1 MLSHSRLP
9 QARLNQTR
17 FPAVGAEKPA
27 SIASCSQKGQ
37 CALRRS
43 GWAPALHQNPPM
55 DTAPTNAA
63 ADLRFPSI
71 DALRA
76 FDAAARLGSF
86 ERAAQELAVTASAVS
101 KRIATLEDLLGAPLL
116 TRGGRTLA
124 LTAHGKEYLA
134 QVRAAL
140 GLLATVPLHR
150 RAQQRI
156 QKLRVSA
163 PPTFARLVLVPALAE
178 FTAAQPQIELEVVLS
193 IPFLEEASAVDAD
206 VDIRHGD
213 VAALGSVLLMAD
225 VVVPL
230 ASPALLD
237 RSPPVRAPADLARL
251 PLLRTPVE
259 PWSPW
264 FRVAGLDW
272 PEPAT
277 GPRLV
282 DLGLTLEAA
291 LHGQGV
297 VLARPSLARAALAAG
312 ALRPLLPLTATP
324 ALQYHLRVHQATP
337 AAEHFAQWLE
347 AVAAD
352 AARAGLA
359 ALSGAA

>member
-1 MLSHSRLP
+1 MVTPSPIALVFT
-9 QARLNQTR
+9 A
-17 FPAVGAEKPA
+17 GALDGGP
-27 SIASCSQKGQ
+27 
-37 CALRRS
+37 
-43 GWAPALHQNPPM
+43 
-55 DTAPTNAA
+55 A

-86 ERAAQELAVTASAVS
+86 ERAAHELAVTASAVS

-116 TRGGRTLA
+116 TRGGRALA

-150 RAQQRI
+150 RAQQRL

-163 PPTFARLVLVPALAE
+163 PPTFARLVLVPALGA
-178 FTAAQPQIELEVVLS
+178 FTAAHPQIELEVVLS
-193 IPFLEEASAVDAD
+193 IPFLEEASAADAD

-213 VAALGSVLLMAD
+213 LAALGSASGAVPLMAD

-230 ASPALLD
+230 VSLALLD
-237 RSPPVRAPADLARL
+237 RLPPMREPADLAGL

-259 PWSPW
+259 PWVPW
-264 FRVAGLDW
+264 FRAVGLDW
-272 PEPAT
+272 PEPAR

-291 LHGQGV
+291 LHGQGI
-297 VLARPSLARAALAAG
+297 VLARPSLARAALVSG
-312 ALRPLLPLTATP
+312 ALRPVLPLTATTALHAP
-324 ALQYHLRVHQATP
+324 AKQYHLRVHQATP

-347 AVAAD
+347 AVAAE

-359 ALSGAA
+359 ALSAAT

>member
-1 MLSHSRLP
+1 M
-9 QARLNQTR
+9 
-17 FPAVGAEKPA
+17 
-27 SIASCSQKGQ
+27 IAPMPN
-37 CALRRS
+37 
-43 GWAPALHQNPPM
+43 APATGPSAGSPAEP
-55 DTAPTNAA
+55 TAEPAE
-63 ADLRFPSI
+63 LRFPSI

-86 ERAAQELAVTASAVS
+86 ERAAHELAVTASAVS

-116 TRGGRTLA
+116 TRGGRALA

-150 RAQQRI
+150 RAQQRL

-163 PPTFARLVLVPALAE
+163 PPTFARLVLVPALGA
-178 FTAAQPQIELEVVLS
+178 FTAAHPQIELEVVLS
-193 IPFLEEASAVDAD
+193 IPYLEEASAADAD

-213 VAALGSVLLMAD
+213 VAALGAAPLMAD
-225 VVVPL
+225 VVLPL

-237 RSPPVRAPADLARL
+237 RSPPVRVPADLAGV

-259 PWSPW
+259 PWAPW
-264 FRVAGLDW
+264 FRAAGLDW
-272 PEPAT
+272 PEPAV

-297 VLARPSLARAALAAG
+297 ALARPSLARAALTAG
-312 ALRPLLPLTATP
+312 ALRPVLFLTAAP

-337 AAEHFAQWLE
+337 AAEHFAAWLE

-359 ALSGAA
+359 ALSASA